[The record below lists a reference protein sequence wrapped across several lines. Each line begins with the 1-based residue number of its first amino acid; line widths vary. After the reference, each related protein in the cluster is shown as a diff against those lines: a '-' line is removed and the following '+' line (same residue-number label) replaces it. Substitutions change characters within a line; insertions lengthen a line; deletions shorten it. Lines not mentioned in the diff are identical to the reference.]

1 MLEITGLKKVF
12 NRGTVNEKV
21 ALNGL
26 NITVNDGDFVTV
38 IGGNGAGKST
48 MLNAICGV
56 FPVDE
61 GKIVLDGNDITALP
75 EYKRAKFLGR
85 VFQDPMMG
93 TSPNMEI
100 QENLAL
106 AYRRGKSRLLRP
118 GITKAEKELYREHLK
133 RLGLGLEDRMTS
145 KVGLLSG
152 GQRQSLTL
160 LMATLNRPDLL
171 LLDEHTAALDPKTAA
186 KVLAL
191 TEEITS
197 EEKLTTIMITHNMKD
212 AIHYG
217 NRLVMMHEGRVVYDV
232 SGEEKSALTVEDLL
246 KKFEQTAGMVNDL
259 DPYTEYIPEEGMQD
273 FELLTTG
280 KYGGIGSLIRQ
291 KEDYVRIAQPYE
303 GSPADKA
310 GLKIGDKILS
320 IDGKDAKGF
329 TTEQVSTRLKGEPGS
344 KVRVTVEHLD
354 GTQQTATIRRERIAI
369 PGVPYVGWA
378 ADGIGYIRH
387 SDFTEGCYEEMRAAV
402 ERLRREGDLKG
413 LILDYRSNGGGI
425 MQEAVKILGMFVPK
439 GTEVLSTKGRSEDS
453 KQTFRTDSE
462 PILPD
467 LPLAVLVNGNSASA
481 AEIVAGALQDLD
493 RAVLIGQ
500 RSFGKGLVQATR
512 PLGYNTMLKLT
523 TAKYYIPS
531 GRCIQAIDYS
541 HSQEGSVRVIPDS
554 LISEFSTKAGRKVY
568 DGGGVMPDIRTDPE
582 YISRFAMTL
591 YTLGFIEDFGDEYM
605 RRNPGREIDVRT
617 FSITDRDYADFA
629 EFMKGKKVP
638 YESDTR
644 RALKVLKKAAE
655 DDRFAELKNK
665 FEQVEA
671 ELKDDTQ
678 TNLETYRKQVVEAI
692 NNDIVM
698 RYGYQAGV
706 IEHSLPGDKEVK
718 QAIGVL
724 ENPEEYARITRE
736 QDTQRK

>member
-1 MLEITGLKKVF
+1 MIRKYRYPLIAAAAVAAAGALTFAARNDFGLGR
-12 NRGTVNEKV
+12 NME
-21 ALNGL
+21 
-26 NITVNDGDFVTV
+26 ITVNMMREL
-38 IGGNGAGKST
+38 S
-48 MLNAICGV
+48 LNYV
-56 FPVDE
+56 DPVDPDKLME
-61 GKIVLDGNDITALP
+61 G
-75 EYKRAKFLGR
+75 
-85 VFQDPMMG
+85 
-93 TSPNMEI
+93 
-100 QENLAL
+100 
-106 AYRRGKSRLLRP
+106 
-118 GITKAEKELYREHLK
+118 
-133 RLGLGLEDRMTS
+133 
-145 KVGLLSG
+145 
-152 GQRQSLTL
+152 
-160 LMATLNRPDLL
+160 
-171 LLDEHTAALDPKTAA
+171 AA
-186 KVLAL
+186 
-191 TEEITS
+191 
-197 EEKLTTIMITHNMKD
+197 
-212 AIHYG
+212 
-217 NRLVMMHEGRVVYDV
+217 
-232 SGEEKSALTVEDLL
+232 
-246 KKFEQTAGMVNDL
+246 AGMVNDL

-378 ADGIGYIRH
+378 ADEIGYIRY

-638 YESDTR
+638 YESDIR